1 MRKITLAAVMLLCV
15 VLAGCQKESIADKDP
30 KEAVTLVAENW
41 GKLKDYQKNMTIQ
54 YETAD
59 GSYTDVVKLT
69 ANGDTFKK
77 QMKREGHPEEAENI
91 PAGYIWDIR
100 SNGDSVLYTYDGTNE
115 KWTSE
120 NWDSEEE
127 VSPEMQFDGSLG
139 FEEEDII
146 NILGDQTSDGER
158 VIKMEMTAAEAQENS
173 VCTLWADLENGMPV
187 RAEKIITDDQGQKT
201 VSEIQFVS
209 GKEVEKIKLPDS

>member
-1 MRKITLAAVMLLCV
+1 M
-15 VLAGCQKESIADKDP
+15 
-30 KEAVTLVAENW
+30 
-41 GKLKDYQKNMTIQ
+41 
-54 YETAD
+54 
-59 GSYTDVVKLT
+59 
-69 ANGDTFKK
+69 
-77 QMKREGHPEEAENI
+77 PEE
-91 PAGYIWDIR
+91 G
-100 SNGDSVLYTYDGTNE
+100 GLYTYDGTNE

-139 FEEEDII
+139 FEAEDII
-146 NILGDQTSDGER
+146 KILGDQTSDGER
-158 VIKMEMTAAEAQENS
+158 VIKMEMTVAEAQESS

-187 RAEKIITDDQGQKT
+187 RVEKIITDDQGQKT